1 MLLRGR
7 KGHGIITK
15 LQAPTEGSFGGYL
28 GNREIAQVPLQPRAE
43 NPKVMPEV
51 LVLMNGNIPI
61 NNPGAEAG
69 ILDLSL
75 LVCSLLHI
83 GIAFERLRRVFILIS
98 SVVAH

>member
-1 MLLRGR
+1 
-7 KGHGIITK
+7 
-15 LQAPTEGSFGGYL
+15 
-28 GNREIAQVPLQPRAE
+28 
-43 NPKVMPEV
+43 MPEV